1 MQTVWARAIGEYRNK
16 YFHYTQ
22 QKITAAE
29 AKTLGLFAEVLPDN
43 ISLLNRANQL
53 VEQLLSIPE
62 LTRRHMRA
70 MFIAPLRKALLE
82 QVGYGLAVEGITATD
97 LKIAAE
103 ERAKQTINA

>member
-1 MQTVWARAIGEYRNK
+1 MHTVWASALGDYRNK

-29 AKTLGLFAEVLPDN
+29 AKVLGLVVEVLPDN
-43 ISLLNRANQL
+43 HALLTRANQL
-53 VEQLLSIPE
+53 AEQLLKFPE

-82 QVGYGLAVEGITATD
+82 QVGYDLAVEGITATD
-97 LKIAAE
+97 LRIAAE
-103 ERAKQTINA
+103 